1 MHVTHQ
7 GQGHQ
12 ARDDCASLPACPRLP
27 LQGQHAP
34 ATWHT
39 RHCPAQ
45 IQDRHIYKR
54 LLLARPRRMP
64 VLRTAQEQYSILAR
78 EDREKQGT
86 RHRETHPAPSPRLAH
101 NCHLG
106 MTPLSVSFFAIVTRS
121 GGKSATVWD
130 AKKNEPMRTPTQEP
144 RHYPTGIG
152 TDVEQDFSTQQ

>member
-7 GQGHQ
+7 GQRHQ
-12 ARDDCASLPACPRLP
+12 ARDARAPLPALARLP
-27 LQGQHAP
+27 LQSQRAQAP
-34 ATWHT
+34 RHT

-86 RHRETHPAPSPRLAH
+86 RHRETHPAPPPRLTY
-101 NCHLG
+101 NNHLG
-106 MTPLSVSFFAIVTRS
+106 MRALT
-121 GGKSATVWD
+121 K
-130 AKKNEPMRTPTQEP
+130 EPSHHPA
-144 RHYPTGIG
+144 G
-152 TDVEQDFSTQQ
+152 T